1 MVDTLANTLS
11 EVEVVGEERGDAHA
25 LVNKLAYTLAEEEA
39 VGYTWNDA
47 HALVELWL
55 TR

>member
-1 MVDTLANTLS
+1 M
-11 EVEVVGEERGDAHA
+11 
-25 LVNKLAYTLAEEEA
+25 EEA
-39 VGYTWNDA
+39 VGYSWGDAPALVDTLADTQAELEAVTLGDARGDA